1 MKHISLKIFIL
12 FIAVWSIQSC
22 RKDVPKGQLITA
34 NGVVMDISQQKPI
47 PSAKVYLFGAHK
59 NIGAGGLTVYY
70 DTPALDSVTTDA
82 NGSFTLKYVA
92 AGNSYDY
99 ALGIAR
105 ELFQTENDENFL
117 PDANQPIYKFNL
129 SYNLSDV
136 TISAKQLKNSNVTL
150 HILSNPYDTL
160 FFRIYSA
167 STGQTFAKFQFFGK
181 SIDTEL
187 STHYLPLSL
196 NVFEYYV
203 RTIPLTDSGYVRL
216 LSDTL
221 NAGNVDTFFV
231 SKKLNSTY
239 EIPLKLY

>member
-1 MKHISLKIFIL
+1 MKHISLRIFIL

-22 RKDVPKGQLITA
+22 RKEVPKGQIITA
-34 NGVVMDISQQKPI
+34 NGIVMDMLQQKPI
-47 PSAKVYLFGAHK
+47 PSAKVYLFGGHK
-59 NIGAGGLTVYY
+59 SIGSGGVSVFY
-70 DTPALDSVTTDA
+70 DTPALDSVITDA

-92 AGNSYDY
+92 AGNSFDY

-105 ELFQTENDENFL
+105 GIFQTGNDEKVL
-117 PDANQPIYKFNL
+117 PDANQSIYKFNFA
-129 SYNLSDV
+129 YNLNDV
-136 TISAKQLKNSNVTL
+136 TIRATQLQNASVTL
-150 HILSNPYDTL
+150 QILSNPYDTL

-167 STGQTFAKFQFFGK
+167 STGQTFAKFQFFAK
-181 SIDTEL
+181 SVDIKL

-221 NAGNVDTFFV
+221 NAGNVDTIFV

-239 EIPLKLY
+239 EIPLKPY